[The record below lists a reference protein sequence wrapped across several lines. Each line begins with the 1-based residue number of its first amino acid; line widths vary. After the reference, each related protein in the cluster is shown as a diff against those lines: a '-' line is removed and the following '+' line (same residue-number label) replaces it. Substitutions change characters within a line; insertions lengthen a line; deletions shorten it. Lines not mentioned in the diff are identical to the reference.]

1 LKAVWY
7 FVFPL
12 VVFVGGPVSSTSN
25 FCQASGFLLAF
36 AIEASDMAI
45 LLIALH
51 STLCILRS
59 DSTIGASGLYR
70 YRNWIYPMWL
80 GPPLLAASLAFINNE
95 EAYTVA
101 GTFCYLPKR
110 PFWYR
115 LALSWV
121 PRYLIISLI
130 LIMYV
135 WIYIYGE
142 SSPERDCAV

>member
-7 FVFPL
+7 FVFPV

-45 LLIALH
+45 LLIAVH
-51 STLCILRS
+51 SALCILRS
-59 DSTIGASGLYR
+59 DSTIGESGLYR

-95 EAYTVA
+95 EGYTLA

-121 PRYLIISLI
+121 PRYLILSLI